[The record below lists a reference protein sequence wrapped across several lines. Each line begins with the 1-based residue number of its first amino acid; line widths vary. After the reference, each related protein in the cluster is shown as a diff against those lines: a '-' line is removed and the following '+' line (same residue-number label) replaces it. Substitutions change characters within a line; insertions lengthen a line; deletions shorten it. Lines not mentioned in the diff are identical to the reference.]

1 MPNAL
6 TLADMSPGLLKV
18 VERAQREPEGRFHA
32 LAQLIDMPALERA
45 YRRQRSDAAVGIDGV
60 TKEQYGQ
67 ALEVNLQD
75 LQARLK
81 AKRYRHQPI
90 RRVHI
95 PKAQGKTRPI
105 GISAFE
111 DKVVQDAVREVLEAI
126 YEQDFLGCSYG
137 FRPGRSAHDAVRTL
151 EQIVH
156 RGEVRWIFEADIV
169 SFFDSLDR
177 TELKKML
184 EVWVADGSLLR
195 LIGKCLHVGV
205 LDGEAVVEPELGT
218 VQGSVLSPLLGNIY
232 LHYVLDRWFATE
244 VKPRLQGKTT
254 LIRYC
259 DDFII
264 GFEREE
270 DARRVRVVLE
280 KRLGRFGLTLHPDKT
295 RLLPFGRPPT
305 TQQRG
310 QGPATFDFLGF
321 TFYWTRTRNGHW
333 RMGCKTRRAS
343 LRRAKQAIY
352 DWCRRHRHQPVEAQH
367 AALGRRLRG
376 PFNYFG
382 VNGNFQSLLRLV
394 EATKRAWYKWL
405 CRRSQRTRLTWERFT
420 DFLRQRPLPRPR
432 ITVRIW
438 SG

>member
-1 MPNAL
+1 MPNAS

-18 VERAQREPEGRFHA
+18 VERAQREPAGRFHA
-32 LAQLIDMPALERA
+32 LAHLIDMPALERA
-45 YRRQRSDAAVGIDGV
+45 YRRQRADAAVGIDGV
-60 TKEQYGQ
+60 TKEQYGH
-67 ALEVNLQD
+67 ALTVNLQD
-75 LQARLK
+75 LHARLK

-184 EVWVADGSLLR
+184 EVRVADGSLLR

-244 VKPRLQGKTT
+244 VKPRLRGKTT
-254 LIRYC
+254 LLRYC

-270 DARRVRVVLE
+270 DARRVRVVLK
-280 KRLGRFGLTLHPDKT
+280 KRLERFGLTLHPDKT
-295 RLLPFGRPPT
+295 RLLPFWRPPT
-305 TQQRG
+305 TQQSG
-310 QGPATFDFLGF
+310 QGPATFDFVGF
-321 TFYWTRTRNGHW
+321 TFYWRRTRTGHW

-376 PFNYFG
+376 HFNYFG

-394 EATKRAWYKWL
+394 GATKRAWYKWL
-405 CRRSQRTRLTWERFT
+405 CRRSQRRRLTWERFT
-420 DFLRQRPLPRPR
+420 DFLRQRPVPRPR
-432 ITVRIW
+432 IMVRIW
-438 SG
+438 NG